1 MQLIWVLPS
10 LIFGAYMGL
19 SSGSWLLLA
28 MSLGSGML
36 ALVSARVRYF
46 QQVDF
51 SQPIEFFEN
60 RFWVGSK
67 KLPLLRFFWR
77 REWNQHFYRYFEL
90 TKATQNPGQPLGER
104 PEFADPGPLS
114 ALLGYSNFLPLIA
127 SFERHGAHLL
137 IIGPTGSGKSVLLK
151 QIAASLA
158 SGSASAEASFVFIDF
173 KGNATFAHLAGTR
186 VLLAAS
192 DLDLDSAKSA
202 LGRIALEINHREGL
216 LSKLGL
222 SNFQAA
228 QLSGHRLPALFIFID
243 ELGALLKA
251 CNNSAAILESVAS
264 KGRSLG
270 IFIVAANQT
279 TLGIP
284 RTIQLN
290 LRQRIALAGADP
302 LELHQLGFKAR
313 LPDANRP
320 QQNLLFGS
328 WINAVGESQQ
338 FTFHSDFDLEKTF
351 INRHFSG

>member
-1 MQLIWVLPS
+1 
-10 LIFGAYMGL
+10 MGL
-19 SSGSWLLLA
+19 SSGSWLLLS
-28 MSLGSGML
+28 MSLGSATL

-46 QQVDF
+46 QQLDF

-60 RFWVGSK
+60 RFWVGPK

-90 TKATQNPGQPLGER
+90 QKAVQKPGLPLEER

-114 ALLGYSNFLPLIA
+114 ALLGYSNSLPLIA
-127 SFERHGAHLL
+127 SFEKHGAHLL

-158 SGSASAEASFVFIDF
+158 SGSASAEANFAFIDF

-186 VLLAAS
+186 VLLSAS
-192 DLDLDSAKSA
+192 DLDLASAESA
-202 LGRIALEINHREGL
+202 LSQIALEIEHREVL

-228 QLSGHRLPALFIFID
+228 QLSGHRIPALFILID

-251 CNNSAAILESVAS
+251 CKNSAAILESVAS

-290 LRQRIALAGADP
+290 LRQRIALAGSDP

-313 LPDANRP
+313 LPDASRP
-320 QQNLLFGS
+320 QQNLLIGS
-328 WINAVGESQQ
+328 WINAVGESQE
-338 FTFHSDFDLEKTF
+338 FTFHSDFNLEKTF